1 MVRRPRDLHPICDA
15 HDFTIAVG
23 WILALRKIG
32 DTFDSNFFYVWNIV
46 MTVLMCFTWTVLI
59 IFTIVA
65 FCKGKIFISPPEDIV
80 KDSYLHQKLRRHM
93 EDLELGRAHRNFG
106 HIRYTSQTVTPQPRS
121 PRSRSR
127 SPSRNGSGETLAR
140 AEPVYK
146 KFCLGHDG
154 LETPESGMSTPRNF
168 ATHA

>member
-1 MVRRPRDLHPICDA
+1 MVRRSRDLHLTCDA

-32 DTFDSNFFYVWNIV
+32 DTFDSNFFYVWNTV

-59 IFTIVA
+59 ILTIVA

-93 EDLELGRAHRNFG
+93 EDLELGRAHRNDG
-106 HIRYTSQTVTPQPRS
+106 HSRYTSQTVTPQPRS

-127 SPSRNGSGETLAR
+127 SRRRTRR
-140 AEPVYK
+140 AQTRRAASP
-146 KFCLGHDG
+146 
-154 LETPESGMSTPRNF
+154 
-168 ATHA
+168 